1 MSGGYN
7 YADAYSRYRQGVSSD
22 SDFEKYVDAKHG
34 SYWKL
39 IDAYNKGEDVD
50 KKFAG
55 QYQHPAGLSPSQQAE
70 YWQKRGANSK
80 AAFGRAHAA
89 EDASLRSGTYQG
101 GTKVKPWEGDTT
113 FETWNKNKGK
123 KNDNTETPT
132 GPIQHDNP
140 YFPMLTQDYSSPAS
154 QDWAAYMGAG
164 NPALTGITAANPAGN
179 KGLLYQPWTSDYQT
193 AAGIPN
199 NLWNYA
205 PPEGID
211 YAVRY
216 TNPLTGK
223 LDMNLMPAKDSKT
236 GDDKTGAKKG
246 SDKAKDLAAGRTH
259 HPEMYDANDMW
270 IGAEGPQGDGTNSP
284 GFSQAEIATG
294 IAVDYGGKWGDR
306 QMGLNMLGNMGMFG
320 NAFGA
325 AKSGTGFGGDIEA
338 GYNDPD
344 IEHSGV
350 TGAGSGGWT

>member
-7 YADAYSRYRQGVSSD
+7 YADAYSKYKQGVTSD
-22 SDFEKYVDAKHG
+22 KDFEKYVDSQGDLKDAWSKIQSNPGGEQG
-34 SYWKL
+34 SYW
-39 IDAYNKGEDVD
+39 I
-50 KKFAG
+50 
-55 QYQHPAGLSPSQQAE
+55 P
-70 YWQKRGANSK
+70 RGATSK

-89 EDASLRSGTYQG
+89 EDEGLRSGTYHG
-101 GTKVKPWEGDTT
+101 GTEVKPWKGDTR
-113 FETWNKNKGK
+113 FEKWDKNKGK
-123 KNDNTETPT
+123 KKDDTETPT
-132 GPIQHDNP
+132 GPIKHDNP

-154 QDWAAYMGAG
+154 QDWSSYLG
-164 NPALTGITAANPAGN
+164 GN
-179 KGLLYQPWTSDYQT
+179 KGLLFQPWTSDYQA

-259 HPEMYDANDMW
+259 HPEMYDEDGNW
-270 IGAEGPQGDGTNSP
+270 IGAEGNGGRSRNFGAEAHEAMYPGAQKMAANS
-284 GFSQAEIATG
+284 GFGLLTANRFNPAYRDYQQNNINQMIGMGVLPAGSTGYKSQNWRDWMD
-294 IAVDYGGKWGDR
+294 VLGGRGGDR
-306 QMGLNMLGNMGMFG
+306 DESE
-320 NAFGA
+320 A
-325 AKSGTGFGGDIEA
+325 ATDAADIEA
-338 GYNDPD
+338 TAGGG
-344 IEHSGV
+344 HGV
-350 TGAGSGGWT
+350 VG

>member
-1 MSGGYN
+1 MAIS
-7 YADAYSRYRQGVSSD
+7 
-22 SDFEKYVDAKHG
+22 
-34 SYWKL
+34 
-39 IDAYNKGEDVD
+39 KGEDVD

-55 QYQHPAGLSPSQQAE
+55 KYKHPAGLSPSQQAE

-89 EDASLRSGTYQG
+89 EDEALRSGTYQG

-113 FETWNKNKGK
+113 FETWNKNKDK
-123 KNDNTETPT
+123 KKDDTETPT
-132 GPIQHDNP
+132 GPIKHDNP

-154 QDWAAYMGAG
+154 QDWSSYLG
-164 NPALTGITAANPAGN
+164 GN
-179 KGLLYQPWTSDYQT
+179 KGLLFQPWTSDYQA

-223 LDMNLMPAKDSKT
+223 LDMNLMPAGDSKT
-236 GDDKTGAKKG
+236 GDDKTGAKPG

-259 HPEMYDANDMW
+259 HPEMYDEDGNW
-270 IGAEGPQGDGTNSP
+270 IGAEGAGGGEAPEGGWGGGAFTP
-284 GFSQAEIATG
+284 AEIATG
-294 IAVDYGGKWGDR
+294 IARTNARPGSGNR
-306 QMGLNMLGNMGMFG
+306 QMGLNLLGNMGMFG